1 MPHVVP
7 VVTVVIVKVQ
17 FRRLSVDRRRRKKQ
31 SQVGLAPTIGTENEL
46 SAPRVNTGKYFFW
59 NSTSGH
65 RTSARGQV
73 LNHQTLLPLGQVQT
87 AIFLYQ
93 LVGRLLAGD
102 KERAGAHRHVG
113 ELCKKMREKN
123 LIFLFSQLLPFFI
136 IFPSLV
142 SLVFCA
148 LRTAPPGPAPA
159 CLPAP
164 APEGP
169 DLKVSRGK
177 RSPALAGRT
186 LMPSLNSPDDGY
198 REAAS

>member
-87 AIFLYQ
+87 AIFLHQ

-113 ELCKKMREKN
+113 ELCKKMRVKKIN
-123 LIFLFSQLLPFFI
+123 FFSLSLSTVVFFYYFPPSLS
-136 IFPSLV
+136 FPSFFV
-142 SLVFCA
+142 
-148 LRTAPPGPAPA
+148 P
-159 CLPAP
+159 
-164 APEGP
+164 
-169 DLKVSRGK
+169 
-177 RSPALAGRT
+177 
-186 LMPSLNSPDDGY
+186 
-198 REAAS
+198 

>member
-87 AIFLYQ
+87 AIFLHQ

-136 IFPSLV
+136 IFPSLSFPLFFV
-142 SLVFCA
+142 
-148 LRTAPPGPAPA
+148 P
-159 CLPAP
+159 
-164 APEGP
+164 
-169 DLKVSRGK
+169 
-177 RSPALAGRT
+177 
-186 LMPSLNSPDDGY
+186 
-198 REAAS
+198 